1 MVEDPLSSAQLGLV
15 PEELVQHEPPISS
28 VETVPTLE
36 IYIPPLEFESEMP
49 LPASTEL
56 SMKPDSIFSRSYDA
70 MIHLAQTGQ
79 LVTPKNIAA
88 IALAKEIAA
97 GLSIE
102 DAEFKV
108 ANNIYAQRKS
118 FLERSGI
125 EIATSSSKEHG
136 LEFKPHR
143 NSGPTSFRSRKT
155 TPEEGKDLYTDLPA
169 EPIRQRLSILEIDT
183 YSHPEK
189 FGDEGSALRILAEIM
204 FSRALSNRSSSREL
218 IFEEFAPIF
227 LLSHPGSA
235 QKTVEN
241 AFRNGLALLDRGLKG
256 VSSSFEIPRPTGNNR
271 NSILKIEH
279 SPIPTPVTP
288 QREAILQNDTASTTP
303 TSSVNEKTE
312 TEDEKQDAI
321 DTSVFGLSKTTLIQY
336 LLSSNKT
343 RTLTDISII
352 RRKDGKMGPVL
363 TAEMNTTRMVISTLQ
378 LELPKGVELRNPH
391 DQNNNPIADQFEISP
406 NDITVQQIIEV
417 KKQEIEAARI
427 AKIEE
432 QNRQESERSAREA
445 EQQAQRERMRA
456 EAERARAEVE
466 RVRAEKIEAERMAAE
481 ERAREQE
488 LANSVELA
496 LSTTFDLL
504 ENTKPKPQT
513 LQTQEPEREPKSEP
527 EPKTERK
534 QDEEPTQMQRSFPAR
549 RFQMQPGIPQDLAPK
564 KAESPKETEITVRD
578 GKVEMSMPYF
588 DTLMTLVG
596 LERQIGVTPRELTST
611 KLNGKF
617 KSHDAAITER
627 HLEELKQAF
636 ADTPIKIS
644 HPVNEDGIVENRRF
658 IITIPEGISI
668 RNFISFK

>member
-118 FLERSGI
+118 FFEKSGI

-143 NSGPTSFRSRKT
+143 TSDPATFRTRKT
-155 TPEEGKDLYTDLPA
+155 KAEEGNDITTYLQA
-169 EPIRQRLSILEIDT
+169 EPIKPRLSTLEIDT
-183 YSHPEK
+183 FSHPER

-218 IFEEFAPIF
+218 IFEEFAPVF
-227 LLSHPGSA
+227 LLSHPDAA

-241 AFRNGLALLDRGLKG
+241 AFRNGLTLLDRGLKG
-256 VSSSFEIPRPTGNNR
+256 VSSSFEIQRSKGR
-271 NSILKIEH
+271 NKNSMLKIQYD
-279 SPIPTPVTP
+279 PIPTPVAS
-288 QREAILQNDTASTTP
+288 QREATLQKDNAPTP
-303 TSSVNEKTE
+303 TSSVNEQTE
-312 TEDEKQDAI
+312 IEGEKEDVI

-336 LLSSNKT
+336 LLISNKA

-363 TAEMNTTRMVISTLQ
+363 TAEINTTRMVISTLQ

-391 DQNNNPIADQFEISP
+391 DQNNNPIADQFEIYP
-406 NDITVQQIIEV
+406 KDITIQQIIEV

-456 EAERARAEVE
+456 EAER
-466 RVRAEKIEAERMAAE
+466 VRAEKIEAERMAAE

-496 LSTTFDLL
+496 LSTTFNLL

-513 LQTQEPEREPKSEP
+513 LQTPKPEHKPESEP
-527 EPKTERK
+527 EPKTERQ
-534 QDEEPTQMQRSFPAR
+534 QDEEPPQMQRTFPAR
-549 RFQMQPGIPQDLAPK
+549 RFQMQPGVPQDVAPK
-564 KAESPKETEITVRD
+564 KTTSPKETEITVRD

-627 HLEELKQAF
+627 HLEELKHAF

-658 IITIPEGISI
+658 IITIPEGVSI
-668 RNFISFK
+668 KNFILFK